1 MIVFQV
7 SPNFDPAKK
16 VPKIWCQIYIFM
28 NKVIILRKIQAR
40 MKTFNSAF
48 MNHFSLSLN
57 REKRVVMRAMKKKL
71 PKHSFADLLLKIG
84 VLKNFASFTGKHLG
98 QTLLNKVAVLL
109 NLRNFTN
116 IFFYRKPPV
125 FTYKTKHT
133 HASAVNLLDI
143 RMGNLD
149 WNESHVKETDSADDL
164 LQQEISTEA
173 NADIAKTK
181 REKQIVLI
189 VERWMQRLLL

>member
-28 NKVIILRKIQAR
+28 NKVIILRKIQVR

-48 MNHFSLSLN
+48 INHFSLSLN
-57 REKRVVMRAMKKKL
+57 RCF
-71 PKHSFADLLLKIG
+71 S
-84 VLKNFASFTGKHLG
+84 S
-98 QTLLNKVAVLL
+98 
-109 NLRNFTN
+109 
-116 IFFYRKPPV
+116 
-125 FTYKTKHT
+125 T

-164 LQQEISTEA
+164 LQ
-173 NADIAKTK
+173 
-181 REKQIVLI
+181 
-189 VERWMQRLLL
+189 